1 MEARDPNALSVAT
14 KLESSFRHKFRD
26 MQHTVHPADIPG
38 EVPGKSSNI
47 GWAAQEVQRKYA
59 GSPDWKDVLLTVMD
73 SKPIDVP
80 VLYLTKLT
88 STQVIPTSS
97 VIISRSSSTNTST
110 IDRPAT

>member
-1 MEARDPNALSVAT
+1 MEARDPKALSVAT

-26 MQHTVHPADIPG
+26 VQHTVHPSDIPG

-73 SKPIDVP
+73 SRLIDIP
-80 VLYLTKLT
+80 FLHLSKL
-88 STQVIPTSS
+88 SAS
-97 VIISRSSSTNTST
+97 
-110 IDRPAT
+110 